1 VGWKADVRHVKQI
14 GTGQDVLARD
24 AVGTSHKVTSPL
36 SFPRLALTI
45 RAHQLND
52 DAVGRH
58 VKEQNVKKQRA
69 TTLVSVYHSCLGLPL
84 LLITCLGLPLLS
96 RSTTLVNHL
105 SRSTTLVSVYHS
117 C

>member
-1 VGWKADVRHVKQI
+1 MGWKADVRHEKQI

-24 AVGTSHKVTSPL
+24 AVGTSYKVASPL

-58 VKEQNVKKQRA
+58 VKEQKVKK
-69 TTLVSVYHSCLGLPL
+69 YHSR
-84 LLITCLGLPLLS
+84 LGLPLLS

-117 C
+117 CLDNIRTKPSCDGV